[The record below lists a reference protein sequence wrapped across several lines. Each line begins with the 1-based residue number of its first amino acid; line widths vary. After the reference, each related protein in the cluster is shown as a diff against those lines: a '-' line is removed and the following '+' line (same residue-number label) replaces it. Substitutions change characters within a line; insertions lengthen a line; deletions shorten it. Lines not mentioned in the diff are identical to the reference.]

1 MGLLLTQQQLS
12 TLRLKKLLLFLA
24 SHLRIGRRRV
34 YEPALVVIWKAGE
47 HSQPPLKMT
56 FVTIMWTLVVKLGS
70 VRDPVHS
77 TREALWPAGG
87 DNFFYCRISISSPI
101 HQGYLVKSQVLIDTG
116 ASVSIF
122 SHSPAK
128 GEFPSNDLKLVSA
141 DGSAIKS
148 YGSCIL
154 PVRLEGRHIT
164 WSFVLAAVDRPIL
177 GPDFLVLI
185 ILWLTSP
192 IDS

>member
-128 GEFPSNDLKLVSA
+128 GNSLPMTSSWFQQMDLRLNHMVLVYYQW
-141 DGSAIKS
+141 DWKDV
-148 YGSCIL
+148 IL
-154 PVRLEGRHIT
+154 
-164 WSFVLAAVDRPIL
+164 L
-177 GPDFLVLI
+177 GLLF
-185 ILWLTSP
+185 
-192 IDS
+192 